1 LLETSNEEHVMSAV
15 QTVERPGTP
24 SASTAIQSTPANS
37 RTAPARLTTTARQP
51 TTGRQAPTRAPCRHQ
66 PRCPSANA
74 VDRYAARV
82 VVTYPEQGWS
92 LLCNGVIS
100 FEDTGALLPDGT
112 AIEPHRRP
120 ARHAALSA
128 AAC

>member
-1 LLETSNEEHVMSAV
+1 LLETSIEEHVMSAV
-15 QTVERPGTP
+15 QTVERPATP
-24 SASTAIQSTPANS
+24 SASAAIPCTPAGS
-37 RTAPARLTTTARQP
+37 HTAPARLTTTARQS
-51 TTGRQAPTRAPCRHQ
+51 TTGQRAPTRAPCGHQ
-66 PRCPSANA
+66 PRCPGADA

-82 VVTYPEQGWS
+82 VVAYPEQGWS

-120 ARHAALSA
+120 ARYVALSA